1 MKNNTTILA
10 AAFATALACTGLS
23 GAAMA
28 DDKPLAGKTLAFV
41 PTSLGYD
48 LTDGWYNMLKK
59 ELEPE
64 GLNIIVRDP
73 NWSTA
78 TGAQALVSLIS
89 QKPDLLMVQN
99 PDVQSYARLLRR
111 AEGEGIPVLQ
121 INMRSSVETTAFVG
135 ADWVGI
141 GRAMAE
147 SAIESCGE
155 GSGQSGKVSLVQG
168 PLTSASSVY
177 QMEGINAAFEGR
189 KDITV
194 VSSQAANWDPSQA
207 RAITDTV
214 LKQHNDLCA
223 VIDFWDGQ
231 AVGSAAA
238 IRRQRGDNKVLLI
251 TNGGTEQTAACDNIA
266 NGTFDKYM
274 TYNVREQSTDIAELV
289 RKILTED
296 IRPGGERLDRMTA
309 VNVIDADNLTENS
322 CWKLSDYK

>member
-1 MKNNTTILA
+1 MKNKARTLIA
-10 AAFATALACTGLS
+10 SAVAVACLS
-23 GAAMA
+23 GNALA

-64 GLNIIVRDP
+64 GLEIIVRDP

-89 QKPDLLMVQN
+89 QKPDILMVQN

-111 AEGEGIPVLQ
+111 AENEGIPVLQ
-121 INMRSSVETTAFVG
+121 INMRSSAETTAFVG

-141 GRAMAE
+141 GKAMAE
-147 SAIESCGE
+147 SAVASCGD
-155 GSGQSGKVSLVQG
+155 GSGRSGKISLVQG

-177 QMEGINAAFEGR
+177 QMQGINEVLEGR
-189 KDITV
+189 DDIRV

-214 LKQHNDLCA
+214 LKQHADLCA

-238 IRRQRGDNKVLLI
+238 IRRQRGGEDVLLI

-289 RKILTED
+289 RRILTED
-296 IRPGGERLDRMTA
+296 IRPGGERLDRTTA
-309 VNVIDADNLTENS
+309 VRVIDADNLRDDS

>member
-1 MKNNTTILA
+1 MKNKARTLIA
-10 AAFATALACTGLS
+10 SAVAMACLS
-23 GAAMA
+23 GGVVA

-64 GLNIIVRDP
+64 GLEIIVRDP

-89 QKPDLLMVQN
+89 QKPDILMVQN

-111 AEGEGIPVLQ
+111 AENEGIPVLQ

-141 GRAMAE
+141 GKAMAE
-147 SAIESCGE
+147 SAVTSCGD
-155 GSGQSGKVSLVQG
+155 GSGRSGKISLVQG

-177 QMEGINAAFEGR
+177 QMQVINEVLEGR
-189 KDITV
+189 DDIRV

-214 LKQHNDLCA
+214 LKQHADLCS

-238 IRRQRGDNKVLLI
+238 IRRQRGGEDVLLI

-296 IRPGGERLDRMTA
+296 IQP
-309 VNVIDADNLTENS
+309 
-322 CWKLSDYK
+322 

>member
-1 MKNNTTILA
+1 MKNKARTLIA
-10 AAFATALACTGLS
+10 SAVAVACLS
-23 GAAMA
+23 GNAPA

-64 GLNIIVRDP
+64 GLEIIVRDP

-89 QKPDLLMVQN
+89 QKPDILMVQN

-111 AEGEGIPVLQ
+111 AENEGIPVLQ
-121 INMRSSVETTAFVG
+121 INMRSSAETTAFVG

-141 GRAMAE
+141 GKAMAE
-147 SAIESCGE
+147 SAVASCGD
-155 GSGQSGKVSLVQG
+155 GSGRSGKISLVQG

-177 QMEGINAAFEGR
+177 QMQGINEVLEGR
-189 KDITV
+189 DDIRV

-214 LKQHNDLCA
+214 LKQHADLCA

-238 IRRQRGDNKVLLI
+238 IRRQRGGKDVLLI

-289 RKILTED
+289 RRILTED
-296 IRPGGERLDRMTA
+296 IRPGGERLDRTTA
-309 VNVIDADNLTENS
+309 VRVIDADNLRDDS